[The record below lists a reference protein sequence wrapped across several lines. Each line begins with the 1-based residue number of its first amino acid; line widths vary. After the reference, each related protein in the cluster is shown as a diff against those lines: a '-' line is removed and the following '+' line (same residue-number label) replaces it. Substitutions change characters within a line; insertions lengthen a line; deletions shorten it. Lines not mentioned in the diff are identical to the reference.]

1 MRIIKAVAALIV
13 LLQLAACGSESPAG
27 TTGEP
32 PPAKTPAAERPAP
45 KGNGKDAKKWL
56 RAATA
61 AAPTKAGTER
71 WTGLEQAAG
80 GAANRLVL
88 PHGAP
93 PKEVTFKDLRV
104 GKGSTIDAW
113 DRFALTYRSFNYKT
127 GRLEDESSTTEILF
141 AYGVGELVKAWE
153 VGLRGMRV
161 GGTRELIVPGPW
173 AYGKPV
179 VYVVDLL
186 DLVKE
191 G

>member
-1 MRIIKAVAALIV
+1 MRTIKAIASLAV
-13 LLQLAACGSESPAG
+13 LLQLAACGSEGPAG

-32 PPAKTPAAERPAP
+32 PAKTSAAEKPVQR
-45 KGNGKDAKKWL
+45 GSGEDAKEWL
-56 RAATA
+56 RAAA
-61 AAPTKAGTER
+61 AATPTKVGAKRWASLER
-71 WTGLEQAAG
+71 AAG
-80 GAANRLVL
+80 AATDRLVL

-93 PKEVTFKDLRV
+93 PEEVVFKDLRV
-104 GKGSTIDAW
+104 GKGPTIDAW
-113 DRFALTYRSFNYKT
+113 DRFALTYRSFNYET
-127 GRLEDESSTTEILF
+127 GRLEDESSTTEIIF
-141 AYGVGELVKAWE
+141 AYGAGELVKAWE

-179 VYVVDLL
+179 VYVVELL

>member
-1 MRIIKAVAALIV
+1 MRIVKAVAALAV
-13 LLQLAACGSESPAG
+13 LLQLAACGSEGPEG

-32 PPAKTPAAERPAP
+32 PPARTSAAERPAP
-45 KGNGKDAKKWL
+45 RGNGEDAKAWL
-56 RAATA
+56 RAAA
-61 AAPTKAGTER
+61 AATPAQAGAKR
-71 WTGLEQAAG
+71 WAGLEQAAG
-80 GAANRLVL
+80 AAADRLTL

-93 PKEVTFKDLRV
+93 PREVAFKDLRV
-104 GKGSTIDAW
+104 GRGPMIDAW

-127 GRLEDESSTTEILF
+127 GSLEDESSTTEILF

-153 VGLRGMRV
+153 AGLRGMRV

-179 VYVVDLL
+179 VYVVELL